1 MKISK
6 ILGKWLMVRSIA
18 CMAVLAIMLYVVPVH
33 AVPIIDFSTGIDGVG
48 GTITPGATITG
59 TDILIGSMT
68 AVGTTADGVYDVS
81 GTGVRASGFT
91 GLLNFAYDGGGTNWL
106 TIVGGISSLSIADG
120 TTLVSG
126 SFVNLTYDYD
136 LYGNF
141 IGIHGYGP
149 DVKDR
154 NLLTALGINPDTHF
168 DFYGFSIGVNPPPAN
183 SGPATV
189 KSTDIINT
197 AVPEP
202 GTLLLLGSGL
212 IALGLLGRKVR
223 KA

>member
-1 MKISK
+1 
-6 ILGKWLMVRSIA
+6 
-18 CMAVLAIMLYVVPVH
+18 MAVLAVMLYAVPVH
-33 AVPIIDFSTGIDGVG
+33 AVPVLDFSTGIEGTG
-48 GTITPGATITG
+48 GTITPGVTTTG
-59 TDILIGSMT
+59 SGILIGWL
-68 AVGTTADGVYDVS
+68 DVS
-81 GTGVRASGFT
+81 GTTAMDGGYDTSGAGVGRYSSTA
-91 GLLNFAYDGGGTNWL
+91 LLSFAYDGGSTNWL
-106 TIVGGISSLSIADG
+106 KIVGGISSLNIADG
-120 TTLVSG
+120 TTLLSG

-197 AVPEP
+197 ATVPEP

-212 IALGLLGRKVR
+212 TALGLLGRKVR

>member
-1 MKISK
+1 
-6 ILGKWLMVRSIA
+6 
-18 CMAVLAIMLYVVPVH
+18 MAVLAVMLYAVPVH
-33 AVPIIDFSTGIDGVG
+33 AVPVLDFSTGIEGTG
-48 GTITPGATITG
+48 GTITPGVTTTG
-59 TDILIGSMT
+59 SGILIGWLDVS
-68 AVGTTADGVYDVS
+68 GTTAMDGVYDVS
-81 GTGVRASGFT
+81 GAGVGTSGST
-91 GLLNFAYDGGGTNWL
+91 ALLSFAYDGGSTNWL
-106 TIVGGISSLSIADG
+106 KIVGGISSLNIADG
-120 TTLVSG
+120 TTLLSG

-154 NLLTALGINPDTHF
+154 NLLTALGINPNTHF

-197 AVPEP
+197 ATVPEP

-223 KA
+223 KV